1 MSDEK
6 LKAFCEGLEMQN
18 IPELITRTAEELR
31 LLGKAM
37 AKRIKNLAEPTLHER
52 LLQAHLDNANEDT
65 ATKDAEIERASKR
78 IDELENALRWAR
90 SALSTSPEKGQLAL
104 AREVIDK
111 TLAKART
118 GKNSD

>member
-111 TLAKART
+111 TLAKAR
-118 GKNSD
+118 KES